1 MYIKYELFRSKNN
14 EMFNSG
20 MVEIV
25 LRDDKDL
32 IAIDDIISGV
42 MKYHIQQLPEINK
55 YGTGYIGSVK
65 LISIVVN
72 DNDYVSDLNEE
83 AFKGY
88 MANINQ
94 NITVEWNRTTNNTT
108 DEQKPIKTEPQKNK
122 QGRKKK
128 VDSNG

>member
-42 MKYHIQQLPEINK
+42 MKYHIQQLPEIKK

-94 NITVEWNRTTNNTT
+94 NITVEWNRTANNTT
-108 DEQKPIKTEPQKNK
+108 EEQKPVKTEPQKNK
-122 QGRKKK
+122 RGRRKK

>member
-42 MKYHIQQLPEINK
+42 MKYHIQQLPRIKK
-55 YGTGYIGSVK
+55 YGTGYIGRVK

-108 DEQKPIKTEPQKNK
+108 DEQKPVKTEPQKNK
-122 QGRKKK
+122 RGRKKR
-128 VDSNG
+128 VDKDE

>member
-42 MKYHIQQLPEINK
+42 MKYHIQQLPEIKK

-94 NITVEWNRTTNNTT
+94 NITVEWNRTANNTT
-108 DEQKPIKTEPQKNK
+108 DEQKPVKTEPQKNK
-122 QGRKKK
+122 RGRKKK

>member
-25 LRDDKDL
+25 LKDDKDL

-42 MKYHIQQLPEINK
+42 MKYHIQQLPEIKK

-94 NITVEWNRTTNNTT
+94 NITVEWNRTANNTT
-108 DEQKPIKTEPQKNK
+108 DEQKPVKTEPQKNK
-122 QGRKKK
+122 RGRKKK

>member
-42 MKYHIQQLPEINK
+42 MKYHIQQLPEIKK

-65 LISIVVN
+65 LISVVIN
-72 DNDYVSDLNEE
+72 DNDYVSDLNEG

-108 DEQKPIKTEPQKNK
+108 DEQKPVKTEPQKNK
-122 QGRKKK
+122 RERKKR
-128 VDSNG
+128 VDKDE

>member
-1 MYIKYELFRSKNN
+1 MYIKYEMFRSKNN
-14 EMFNSG
+14 EMFNSE

-42 MKYHIQQLPEINK
+42 MKYHIQQLPEIKK

-65 LISIVVN
+65 LISIVIN

-88 MANINQ
+88 IANINQ
-94 NITVEWNRTTNNTT
+94 NLIVEWNRTTNNTT
-108 DEQKPIKTEPQKNK
+108 EEQKPVKTEPQKNK
-122 QGRKKK
+122 RGRKKK
-128 VDSNG
+128 VDNNG

>member
-94 NITVEWNRTTNNTT
+94 NITVEWNRTANNTT
-108 DEQKPIKTEPQKNK
+108 DEQKPVKTEPQKNK
-122 QGRKKK
+122 RGRKKK

>member
-42 MKYHIQQLPEINK
+42 MKYHIQQLPRIKK
-55 YGTGYIGSVK
+55 YGTGYIGRVK

-72 DNDYVSDLNEE
+72 DND
-83 AFKGY
+83 
-88 MANINQ
+88 
-94 NITVEWNRTTNNTT
+94 
-108 DEQKPIKTEPQKNK
+108 
-122 QGRKKK
+122 
-128 VDSNG
+128 

>member
-42 MKYHIQQLPEINK
+42 MKYHIQQLPRIKK
-55 YGTGYIGSVK
+55 YGTGYIGRVK

-72 DNDYVSDLNEE
+72 DNDYVSDLNEK

-108 DEQKPIKTEPQKNK
+108 EEQKPVKTEPQKNK
-122 QGRKKK
+122 RGRKKR
-128 VDSNG
+128 VDKDE

>member
-42 MKYHIQQLPEINK
+42 MKYHL
-55 YGTGYIGSVK
+55 S
-65 LISIVVN
+65 LIHIS
-72 DNDYVSDLNEE
+72 
-83 AFKGY
+83 
-88 MANINQ
+88 
-94 NITVEWNRTTNNTT
+94 
-108 DEQKPIKTEPQKNK
+108 EPT
-122 QGRKKK
+122 RH
-128 VDSNG
+128 

>member
-1 MYIKYELFRSKNN
+1 MYIKYEMFRSKNN

-42 MKYHIQQLPEINK
+42 MKYHIQQLPEIKK

-65 LISIVVN
+65 LISIVIN

-88 MANINQ
+88 IANINQ
-94 NITVEWNRTTNNTT
+94 NLIVEWNRTTNNTT
-108 DEQKPIKTEPQKNK
+108 EEQKPVKTEPQKNK
-122 QGRKKK
+122 RGRKKK

>member
-42 MKYHIQQLPEINK
+42 MKYHIQQLPEIKK

-94 NITVEWNRTTNNTT
+94 NITVEWNRTANNTT
-108 DEQKPIKTEPQKNK
+108 EEQKPVKTEPQKNK
-122 QGRKKK
+122 RGRKKK

>member
-1 MYIKYELFRSKNN
+1 MYIKYEMFRSKNN

-42 MKYHIQQLPEINK
+42 MKYHIQQLPEIKK

-65 LISIVVN
+65 LISVVIN
-72 DNDYVSDLNEE
+72 DNDYVSGLNEE

-108 DEQKPIKTEPQKNK
+108 DEQKPVKTEPQKNK
-122 QGRKKK
+122 RGRKKR
-128 VDSNG
+128 VDKDE

>member
-42 MKYHIQQLPEINK
+42 MKYHIQQLPEIKK
-55 YGTGYIGSVK
+55 YGKGDNSSVK

-88 MANINQ
+88 IANINQ
-94 NITVEWNRTTNNTT
+94 NITVEWNRTINNTT
-108 DEQKPIKTEPQKNK
+108 EEQKPVKTEPQKNK
-122 QGRKKK
+122 RGRRKK

>member
-1 MYIKYELFRSKNN
+1 MYIKYEMFRSKNN

-108 DEQKPIKTEPQKNK
+108 DEQKPVKTEPQKNK
-122 QGRKKK
+122 RGRKKK

>member
-42 MKYHIQQLPEINK
+42 MKYHIQQLPEIKK

-94 NITVEWNRTTNNTT
+94 NITVEWNRTANNTT
-108 DEQKPIKTEPQKNK
+108 DEQKPVKTESQKNK
-122 QGRKKK
+122 RGRKKK

>member
-42 MKYHIQQLPEINK
+42 MKYHIQQLPKIKK

-88 MANINQ
+88 IANINQ
-94 NITVEWNRTTNNTT
+94 NITVEWNRTINNTT
-108 DEQKPIKTEPQKNK
+108 EEQKPVKTEPQKNK
-122 QGRKKK
+122 RGRRKK

>member
-1 MYIKYELFRSKNN
+1 MYIKYEMFRSKNN

-42 MKYHIQQLPEINK
+42 MKYHIQQLPEIKK

-88 MANINQ
+88 IANINQ
-94 NITVEWNRTTNNTT
+94 NITVEWNRTTNNTI
-108 DEQKPIKTEPQKNK
+108 DEQKPVKTEPQKNK

>member
-14 EMFNSG
+14 EIFNSG

-25 LRDDKDL
+25 LSNDKDL
-32 IAIDDIISGV
+32 IALDDIISGV
-42 MKYHIQQLPEINK
+42 MKYHIQQLPEIKK
-55 YGTGYIGSVK
+55 YGTGYVGRCK
-65 LISIVVN
+65 LVSIVIN

-88 MANINQ
+88 VANINQ
-94 NITVEWNRTTNNTT
+94 NITVEWNKTTNNIT
-108 DEQKPIKTEPQKNK
+108 EEEKPVKIEPQKK
-122 QGRKKK
+122 KRGRKKK